1 MEKRALGK
9 SGLSIA
15 PIMFG
20 CNVFGPTLDE
30 AGGKKILDAFVDAGF
45 NGLDTAD
52 VYGTFTGGPPSS
64 ELTLGAWFKSSGKR
78 DKVVLATKVGFLK
91 GRLGLK
97 AANIV
102 AACEDSLKRLQTD
115 RIDLYQ
121 SHRDDPEA
129 PQEETMEAFD
139 KLIKAGKVRA
149 IGASNFSA
157 ERLQSAEAISKA
169 KGFARYETLQPH
181 YNLMVRDQFE
191 GALQD
196 YCVREKVGVITY
208 FSLASGFLTG
218 KYRSEADKS
227 KSKARGGAVAKYMT
241 DHGWGVLK
249 AMDAVATRQNVKLSQ
264 IALAWL
270 LAKPGV
276 TAPIASA
283 TTIEQL
289 DELLAATRVKLTA
302 QDIAELDAASAPK
315 AAAA

>member
-20 CNVFGPTLDE
+20 CNVFGPTLNE
-30 AGGKKILDAFVDAGF
+30 AQGAKILDAFVDAGF
-45 NGLDTAD
+45 DGLDTAD

-78 DKVVLATKVGFLK
+78 DKVVLATKVGYMK
-91 GRLGLK
+91 GRPGLK

-102 AACEDSLKRLQTD
+102 AACEDSLQRMQTD

-121 SHRDDPEA
+121 SHRDDPETA
-129 PQEETMEAFD
+129 PEETMEAFD
-139 KLIKAGKVRA
+139 RLIKAGKVRA
-149 IGASNFSA
+149 IGASNFTVDRMQASQA
-157 ERLQSAEAISKA
+157 AAA
-169 KGFARYETLQPH
+169 GKGLHRYETLQPH
-181 YNLMVRDQFE
+181 YNLMVRDLFE
-191 GALQD
+191 GAVQD
-196 YCVREKVGVITY
+196 YCVRENIGVITY
-208 FSLASGFLTG
+208 FSLAGGFLTG
-218 KYRSEADKS
+218 KYRSEADKD
-227 KSKARGGAVAKYMT
+227 KSKTRGGFVAKYMN
-241 DHGWGVLK
+241 DHGWAVLK
-249 AMDAVATRQNVKLSQ
+249 AMDGVAARQNAKLSQ

-283 TTIEQL
+283 TTIDQL
-289 DELLAATRVKLTA
+289 NELIGATRLKLTA
-302 QDIAELDAASAPK
+302 QDMAELDAASAPK

>member
-20 CNVFGPTLDE
+20 CNVFGPTLNE
-30 AGGKKILDAFVDAGF
+30 AQGATILDAFVDAGF
-45 NGLDTAD
+45 DGLDTAD

-64 ELTLGAWFKSSGKR
+64 ELTLGAWFKASGKR

-97 AANIV
+97 AENIV

-115 RIDLYQ
+115 WIDLYQ
-121 SHRDDPEA
+121 SHRDDPET
-129 PQEETMEAFD
+129 PQDETMEAFER
-139 KLIKAGKVRA
+139 LIKAGKVRA

-157 ERLQSAEAISKA
+157 ERLQAANAVSASK
-169 KGFARYETLQPH
+169 GLHRYETLQPH
-181 YNLMVRDQFE
+181 YNLMVRDLFE
-191 GALQD
+191 GAVQD
-196 YCVREKVGVITY
+196 YCVRENIGVITY

-227 KSKARGGAVAKYMT
+227 KSKARGNAVSKYMD
-241 DHGWGVLK
+241 DHGWGVLR
-249 AMDAVATRQNVKLSQ
+249 AMDAVAARQNVKLSQ

-289 DELLAATRVKLTA
+289 DELLAATRLKLTA
-302 QDIAELDAASAPK
+302 QDMTELDAASAPK
-315 AAAA
+315 AAA

>member
-20 CNVFGPTLDE
+20 CNVFGPTLNE
-30 AGGKKILDAFVDAGF
+30 AQGATILDAFVDAGF
-45 NGLDTAD
+45 DGLDTAD

-64 ELTLGAWFKSSGKR
+64 ELTLGAWFKASGKR

-97 AANIV
+97 AENIV

-115 RIDLYQ
+115 WIDLYQ
-121 SHRDDPEA
+121 SHRDDPET
-129 PQEETMEAFD
+129 PQDETMEAFER
-139 KLIKAGKVRA
+139 LIKAGKVRA

-157 ERLQSAEAISKA
+157 ERLQAANAVSASK
-169 KGFARYETLQPH
+169 GLHRYETLQPH
-181 YNLMVRDQFE
+181 YNLMVRDLFE
-191 GALQD
+191 GAVQD
-196 YCVREKVGVITY
+196 YCVRENIGVITY

-227 KSKARGGAVAKYMT
+227 KSKARGNAVSKYMD
-241 DHGWGVLK
+241 DHGWGVLR
-249 AMDAVATRQNVKLSQ
+249 AMDAVAARQNVKLSQ

-289 DELLAATRVKLTA
+289 DELLAATRLKLTA
-302 QDIAELDAASAPK
+302 QDMTELDAASAPK